1 MINFSY
7 CNPVR
12 LVFGKGSIA
21 QLPGLLPVRDGI
33 MMIYGGGSIKR
44 NGVYDQVV
52 AALKDLEFAE
62 FPGIEPNP
70 RYETCMKAVE
80 IARKNRIR
88 FLLAVGG
95 GSVIDATKFIAAA
108 VGYKGGDPWDIVAKA
123 APLESALPLGTI
135 LTLPATGS
143 EMNPTA
149 VISRASTGDKL
160 PFSDPCVYPVFSI
173 LDPETTYSLPER
185 QLVNGVVDAFV
196 HVTEQY
202 ILSGPGLALQDR
214 FCESILAVVLEEAPR
229 ILMDSSN
236 YEARANIM
244 WCATN
249 ALNGWCGLGRM
260 QDWAT
265 HMIGHELT
273 ALYGIDHA
281 QSLAVVLPELWRAAI
296 RTKER
301 ALAQLARRVF
311 GAGEKSD
318 SRAAE
323 IAVEKTEEFFH
334 SMGMKTRLADYGI
347 NSEEAAEKV
356 YERFMGYGDVAFGE
370 DGDVNA
376 ARAREI
382 LLRC

>member
-7 CNPVR
+7 RNPVR
-12 LVFGKGSIA
+12 LVFGRGSIG
-21 QLPGLLPVRDGI
+21 QLPGLLPEKEKI

-52 AALKDLEFAE
+52 EALKGVEFTE

-70 RYETCMKAVE
+70 LYETCMKAVE
-80 IARKNRIR
+80 AAKKNRIK

-108 VGYKGGDPWDIVAKA
+108 VEYRGGDPWEIVAKTV
-123 APLESALPLGTI
+123 PLQSALPLGVI
-135 LTLPATGS
+135 LTLPATGAV
-143 EMNPTA
+143 MNPTA

-185 QLVNGVVDAFV
+185 QSVNGAVDTFV

-202 ILSGPGLALQDR
+202 VLGGPASLLQDR
-214 FCESILAVVLEEAPR
+214 FCESIIATVIEETPK
-229 ILMDSSN
+229 ILSDSRN

-249 ALNGWCGLGRM
+249 ALNGWCGLGRT

-281 QSLAVVLPELWRAAI
+281 QSLAVVLPELWRAKI

-301 ALAQLARRVF
+301 ALAQFARRVF
-311 GAGEKSD
+311 GAEEGKD
-318 SRAAE
+318 SKAAE
-323 IAVEKTEEFFH
+323 IAIARTEEFFH
-334 SMGMKTRLADYGI
+334 SIGMKTKLSDCGI
-347 NSEEAAEKV
+347 NREEAATRV

-370 DGDVNA
+370 DGDINA

-382 LLRC
+382 LLRS